1 MKKLMGAAVTTSL
14 VFTPVTVAPQAQAQY
29 NFVAPVRT
37 TEKEDCQPNCYV
49 IEKDGIHL
57 KNDPKQA
64 NPAGTQNNKQ
74 DNKSSS
80 DIGTAIGV
88 IVLLALFLPVMAW
101 FNPDNPNG
109 SFTNA

>member
-1 MKKLMGAAVTTSL
+1 MGAAVAASL

-29 NFVAPVRT
+29 NFVAPVGKSK
-37 TEKEDCQPNCYV
+37 KEDCQPNCYV
-49 IEKDGIHL
+49 IEKDGIHW
-57 KNDPKQA
+57 KNDPKKA
-64 NPAGTQNNKQ
+64 NTTGTQNNKQ

-101 FNPDNPNG
+101 FNPYNPNG
-109 SFTNA
+109 SFANA

>member
-1 MKKLMGAAVTTSL
+1 MKKLMGAAVAASL
-14 VFTPVTVAPQAQAQY
+14 VFTPVTVVPQAQAKV
-29 NFVAPVRT
+29 FTPPVRT

-49 IEKDGIHL
+49 IEKDGIHW
-57 KNDPKQA
+57 KNDPKKA
-64 NPAGTQNNKQ
+64 NTTGTQNNKQ

-101 FNPDNPNG
+101 FNPYNPNG
-109 SFTNA
+109 SFANA

>member
-1 MKKLMGAAVTTSL
+1 MKKLMGAAVAASL
-14 VFTPVTVAPQAQAQY
+14 VLTPVTVAPQAQAKV
-29 NFVAPVRT
+29 FTPPVRT

-49 IEKDGIHL
+49 IEKDGIHW
-57 KNDPKQA
+57 KNDPKK
-64 NPAGTQNNKQ
+64 NNTGDTQNNKQ

-101 FNPDNPNG
+101 FNPYNPNG
-109 SFTNA
+109 SFANA